1 MLAQE
6 AKAGGPSPEPL
17 VFTSVQ
23 SSAHNVKAPWNRW
36 LDVSM
41 LAAKASLFPA
51 VDKTF
56 ELRPNPDVVPP
67 PSVELSVVTHTL
79 YLRVFLP
86 DEVMRLLYLI
96 SFCV

>member
-17 VFTSVQ
+17 VFTRVQ
-23 SSAHNVKAPWNRW
+23 NSAHNVKAPWNRW

-51 VDKTF
+51 VDKKF
-56 ELRPNPDVVPP
+56 ELHPNPEVV
-67 PSVELSVVTHTL
+67 LFH
-79 YLRVFLP
+79 LRVLSS
-86 DEVMRLLYLI
+86 RLSLTHFIYEC
-96 SFCV
+96 FFQRR